1 MDDSTAFS
9 YKAGNS
15 IIHRCP
21 AWIKIIL
28 IPALSI
34 AIFKLPPLFSV
45 ILVIV
50 QLVLAGLLRFTIRE
64 QLRDFRAVLYYALFL
79 FFARLIS
86 VMAGLVQAGGR
97 LSISDFLLEKESLIM
112 LLKLF
117 CLMQTASILFRT
129 STTLQ
134 LREGLEKMEL
144 TLRQP
149 FTSRQRQTNA
159 PSPAVPADTSTPSAP
174 VAQTLALFLCF
185 IPQVSKIWQQTVRA
199 WKARGGRTS
208 LRMYTT
214 LLPVLFS
221 VGMKQAYNSARA
233 ITIRTVR
240 NAE

>member
-21 AWIKIIL
+21 AWIKILL

-45 ILVIV
+45 ILVIA

-79 FFARLIS
+79 LFARLIS

-144 TLRQP
+144 TLRRP

-159 PSPAVPADTSTPSAP
+159 PTP

-208 LRMYTT
+208 LRMYTS

>member
-21 AWIKIIL
+21 AWIKILL

-50 QLVLAGLLRFTIRE
+50 QLLLAGLLRFTIRE

-79 FFARLIS
+79 LFARLIS

-134 LREGLEKMEL
+134 LREGLEKIEL

-149 FTSRQRQTNA
+149 FSSRQRQTNA
-159 PSPAVPADTSTPSAP
+159 PSPAALSAPTAP

-208 LRMYTT
+208 LRMYTS

>member
-1 MDDSTAFS
+1 MEQAAAFS

-21 AWIKIIL
+21 AWIKILL

-34 AIFKLPPLFSV
+34 AIFKLPPLFSA
-45 ILVIV
+45 ILVIF
-50 QLVLAGLLRFTIRE
+50 QLILALFLHFSIGE
-64 QLRDFRAVLYYALFL
+64 QLKDFRAVLYYAFFL
-79 FFARLIS
+79 IFARLIS
-86 VMAGLVQAGGR
+86 VVAGYVQAGGTVR
-97 LSISDFLLEKESLIM
+97 LSDFLLDKESLIM

-144 TLRQP
+144 TLRRP
-149 FTSRQRQTNA
+149 FTSKANPQTR
-159 PSPAVPADTSTPSAP
+159 PSAP

-199 WKARGGRTS
+199 WKARGGHTN
-208 LRMYTT
+208 LRMYIT

-221 VGMKQAYNSARA
+221 VGMKQAYNAARA
-233 ITIRTVR
+233 ITIR
-240 NAE
+240 NAR

>member
-1 MDDSTAFS
+1 MEQAAAFS

-21 AWIKIIL
+21 VWIKIFL
-28 IPALSI
+28 IPALSV
-34 AIFKLPPLFSV
+34 AIFKLPPLFSA
-45 ILVIV
+45 ILVIF
-50 QLVLAGLLRFTIRE
+50 QLILALFLHFSIGE
-64 QLRDFRAVLYYALFL
+64 QLKDFRAVLYYAFFL
-79 FFARLIS
+79 IFARLIS
-86 VMAGLVQAGGR
+86 AVAGYVQAGGTVR
-97 LSISDFLLEKESLIM
+97 LSDFLLDKESLIM

-144 TLRQP
+144 TLRRP
-149 FTSRQRQTNA
+149 FTSKANPQTR
-159 PSPAVPADTSTPSAP
+159 PSAP

-199 WKARGGRTS
+199 WKARGGRTN
-208 LRMYTT
+208 LRMYIT

-221 VGMKQAYNSARA
+221 VGMKQAYNAARA
-233 ITIRTVR
+233 ITIR
-240 NAE
+240 NAR

>member
-34 AIFKLPPLFSV
+34 AIFKLPPFFSV

-79 FFARLIS
+79 LFARLIS

-144 TLRQP
+144 TLRRP
-149 FTSRQRQTNA
+149 FTFRQRQTNA
-159 PSPAVPADTSTPSAP
+159 PSPAAPSAPTAP

-208 LRMYTT
+208 LRMYTS